1 MADSEELKNLNDR
14 VEQLEA
20 IIASIASVSLLNKD
34 DEISLKIDEI
44 LSKFNIK

>member
-1 MADSEELKNLNDR
+1 MGDNEELKNLNDR

-20 IIASIASVSLLNKD
+20 IMAALATVSLLNKD

-44 LSKFNIK
+44 LSKFNVK